1 MEKDEEDLDD
11 SYELIKKEKKRK
23 KLLEEYEKKME
34 KITEERKFNTKM

>member
-11 SYELIKKEKKRK
+11 SFELIKKEKKRK